1 LHPRRNTVTLYTG
14 AAHVMSTA
22 PRIQLSGT
30 NYFWLQISLLA
41 AGVAGVWI
49 SHHMGTWYDASAR
62 GVTVTSL
69 AVVACSVGAIGQA
82 TKVIVDSAFS
92 DSYRVFRSRH
102 LLACSALLFVGATA
116 VAIPL
121 ITQQPF
127 DELVAHGEITSGE
140 IADLGSAC
148 AIVICTIGA
157 VVAAT
162 GAWDVLRDE
171 RHWYRSLGTGG
182 DRHT

>member
-1 LHPRRNTVTLYTG
+1 
-14 AAHVMSTA
+14 MSSE

-30 NYFWLQISLLA
+30 NYFWLQASILI

-49 SHHMGTWYDASAR
+49 SHQIGTWYDASAP
-62 GVTVTSL
+62 GVTVTVF
-69 AVVACSVGAIGQA
+69 AVAACSIGAIGRA
-82 TKVIVDSAFS
+82 TKIIVDSAFS
-92 DSYRVFRSRH
+92 DSCRVFRSRH
-102 LLACSALLFVGATA
+102 LLACGALLFVGATA

-121 ITQQPF
+121 IAKEPF
-127 DELVAHGEITSGE
+127 DELFAHGAITSGE

-171 RHWYRSLGTGG
+171 RHWYR
-182 DRHT
+182 

>member
-1 LHPRRNTVTLYTG
+1 
-14 AAHVMSTA
+14 MSTE

-30 NYFWLQISLLA
+30 NYFWLQVSLLT
-41 AGVAGVWI
+41 AGVVGVWI
-49 SHHMGTWYDASAR
+49 SHYVGSWYDASAP
-62 GVTVTSL
+62 GVIVTAS
-69 AVVACSVGAIGQA
+69 AVVACSVGAVGRA

-102 LLACSALLFVGATA
+102 LLACSALLLVGATA

-121 ITQQPF
+121 ITQEPF
-127 DELVAHGEITSGE
+127 DELFAHGAVTGGE
-140 IADLGSAC
+140 IADLASAC
-148 AIVICTIGA
+148 AMVICTIGA

-171 RHWYRSLGTGG
+171 RHWYRSPNSGSGQ
-182 DRHT
+182 HM

>member
-1 LHPRRNTVTLYTG
+1 
-14 AAHVMSTA
+14 MSTE

-30 NYFWLQISLLA
+30 TYFWLQASLLT
-41 AGVAGVWI
+41 AGVAGIWI
-49 SHHMGTWYDASAR
+49 SHHIGTWYDASAP
-62 GVTVTSL
+62 GVTVTVL
-69 AVVACSVGAIGQA
+69 AVVACSVAAIGRA

-102 LLACSALLFVGATA
+102 LLACSVLLFVGATA

-121 ITQQPF
+121 ITQEPF
-127 DELVAHGEITSGE
+127 DELFAHGAITSAE
-140 IADLGSAC
+140 IADLGSVC

-162 GAWDVLRDE
+162 GAWDVSREE
-171 RHWYRSLGTGG
+171 RHWYRAPGTGG
-182 DRHT
+182 NRHM

>member
-1 LHPRRNTVTLYTG
+1 
-14 AAHVMSTA
+14 MSTA